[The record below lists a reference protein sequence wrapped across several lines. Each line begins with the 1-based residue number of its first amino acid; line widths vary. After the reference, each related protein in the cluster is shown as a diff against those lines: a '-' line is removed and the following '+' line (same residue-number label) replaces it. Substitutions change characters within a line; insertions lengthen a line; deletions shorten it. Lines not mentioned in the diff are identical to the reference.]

1 MKLNIGD
8 LSFSL
13 LEKKNTTLYNL
24 SLWIPTENKTQNL

>member
-1 MKLNIGD
+1 MISSNVKLNIGD

-24 SLWIPTENKTQNL
+24 F

>member
-13 LEKKNTTLYNL
+13 LEKKNTMLYNL